1 MKRYLLTTLALITLA
16 ALCVYA
22 AATAEPGAEPPAG
35 EALGPPPGIPPAGE
49 AFGPPP
55 GVPPAGV
62 EGMIP
67 HGPPGPSERGPRFGR
82 GPGGRPGKN
91 PRHFAGPPGGP
102 PASVPGNAM
111 GRRPAI
117 VTLFGLSIPI
127 VMALALAAI
136 VIIALWM
143 GHRGSRLRYE
153 TLNLAI
159 KEGKELPPQLLADAQ
174 RRRDPL
180 MGGLM
185 FVALGIGLGVALGV
199 TVAPPAA
206 VWGLIPLLL
215 GVAMLIYMPLSKRL
229 GKDDQGE

>member
-1 MKRYLLTTLALITLA
+1 
-16 ALCVYA
+16 
-22 AATAEPGAEPPAG
+22 
-35 EALGPPPGIPPAGE
+35 
-49 AFGPPP
+49 
-55 GVPPAGV
+55 
-62 EGMIP
+62 
-67 HGPPGPSERGPRFGR
+67 
-82 GPGGRPGKN
+82 
-91 PRHFAGPPGGP
+91 
-102 PASVPGNAM
+102 M

-127 VMALALAAI
+127 VMALAFAAT

-143 GHRGSRLRYE
+143 GHRAARLRYE

-159 KEGKELPPQLLADAQ
+159 KEGKEPPAQLLAEAQ

-215 GVAMLIYMPLSKRL
+215 GVAMLIYMPLSKRSH
-229 GKDDQGE
+229 KDDQGEY